1 MKVRNTETI
10 KELIQQVTLFV
21 RTLHAICAELETQ
34 NRKIYAL
41 EENRKIK
48 DAAISALQKEVAT
61 LKLLARRKVVADA
74 PID

>member
-1 MKVRNTETI
+1 MRLTETI

-21 RTLHAICAELETQ
+21 RTLHAITQELEEQ

-48 DAAISALQKEVAT
+48 DAAISELRKEVAT
-61 LKLLARRKVVADA
+61 LKLLARRKVVTADA
-74 PID
+74 D